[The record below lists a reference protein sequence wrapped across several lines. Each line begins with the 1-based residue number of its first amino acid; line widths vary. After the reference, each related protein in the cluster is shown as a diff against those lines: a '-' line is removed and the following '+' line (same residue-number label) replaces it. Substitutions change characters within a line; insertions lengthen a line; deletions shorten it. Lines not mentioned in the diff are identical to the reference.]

1 MRDEQ
6 IDKEYAQVN
15 VQTDDGSIITGIRIS
30 EDEKGIVL
38 RNVAQPNPI
47 TIPDETIE
55 DVVESDISVMPEG
68 LVRSLKNRQE
78 FDDLIKYLLSLQD

>member
-1 MRDEQ
+1 M
-6 IDKEYAQVN
+6 
-15 VQTDDGSIITGIRIS
+15 
-30 EDEKGIVL
+30 
-38 RNVAQPNPI
+38 AQPNPI